1 MFIHVFDSSSSAH
14 LDGSD
19 IVWFVQE
26 NTRTGEL
33 RYPDGKPENGR
44 HKRDVTNKPSRLWPN
59 GIVHYAFDSRI
70 LSDSESTHEPINILF
85 IILAI
90 VFLVIQEMKL
100 VYMGVYSLL
109 CPCFYEVYCG
119 CWPKNIAL

>member
-1 MFIHVFDSSSSAH
+1 MFIYAFDSSSLAH

-44 HKRDVTNKPSRLWPN
+44 HKRDVTNNPSRLWPN
-59 GIVHYAFDSRI
+59 GIVHYALDSKI
-70 LSDSESTHEPINILF
+70 LSDSKWVIYLF
-85 IILAI
+85 HHKM
-90 VFLVIQEMKL
+90 F
-100 VYMGVYSLL
+100 GSLHFTVL
-109 CPCFYEVYCG
+109 ISGIFASY
-119 CWPKNIAL
+119 ALDVHMEWNRK